1 MTSISI
7 IIPIYK
13 VEEYIERCIQSV
25 IVQNFIDYEI
35 ILVDDK
41 SPDNALQIA
50 EKLLIENKIT
60 FQTVKY

>member
-1 MTSISI
+1 MKISI
-7 IIPIYK
+7 IIPIYN
-13 VEEYIERCIQSV
+13 VEKYIERCIQSV

-35 ILVDDK
+35 ILVDDA

-50 EKLLIENKIT
+50 EKLLQENKIE